1 MPIVEKERPLKD
13 VVQGIIGNVQDIIR
27 SEVRLAKAELADQA
41 TKARSALTV
50 MGAGALA
57 GVLSIGLLLATCVLA
72 LATVLPAWLAALI
85 VGGATGIV
93 AAILTSIGISRLR
106 TVHPTPEKAIHTVKE
121 NVRWAKEQIK

>member
-1 MPIVEKERPLKD
+1 MPIAEKERPLKD

-57 GVLSIGLLLATCVLA
+57 GIYSVALLLVTCVLG
-72 LATVLPAWLAALI
+72 LATVLPAWMAALI
-85 VGGATGIV
+85 VAGVSGIV
-93 AAILTSIGISRLR
+93 SAILMSIGTGRLR